1 MSAPILSRE
10 EEVELA
16 RSNKKVTDVSHAD
29 FEGHMREG

>member
-1 MSAPILSRE
+1 MSAPILFRE
-10 EEVELA
+10 EEAELA

>member
-10 EEVELA
+10 EEAELA
-16 RSNKKVTDVSHAD
+16 CSNKKVTDVSHTN